1 MENIYTDEIKYRKT
15 KLVTSKN
22 GNTYRRMYHANEEI
36 DKIPENILP
45 KQEHKNKYIRTTS
58 KNGKVYYKHPTE
70 LYKELHQKNYNNIKE
85 KKCRQIFLR
94 NLKRT
99 TRAPHDKSILYY
111 ELKEEEVE
119 MIRKERIEND
129 PDNKESLGK
138 IYDNIIGI

>member
-1 MENIYTDEIKYRKT
+1 MEQSIDGCIMKEKKSIRYPRIFYQNKKTRINIYEQQAKT
-15 KLVTSKN
+15 V
-22 GNTYRRMYHANEEI
+22 RCM
-36 DKIPENILP
+36 
-45 KQEHKNKYIRTTS
+45 
-58 KNGKVYYKHPTE
+58 YYKHPTE

-99 TRAPHDKSILYY
+99 TRTPHDKSILYY

-138 IYDNIIGI
+138 IYDNIIEKIRTLKK